1 MENVNLTAPW
11 VASSQMVNANLVK
24 LTTAL
29 SAQMSSSVSNACL
42 DELAL
47 CGVQLITFM
56 TTMAVVNVLKSA
68 LLEYL
73 SRAMLTRQDTTTLT
87 VNTAIQSSVMSVLM
101 EKMDQYATNAR
112 SRMEFSTNLTEL
124 VVSGLVLT
132 ALLSKVEH
140 ALIVLKVVDHANQNT
155 FVLNAEKE

>member
-56 TTMAVVNVLKSA
+56 TTMAVVNVLKSV
-68 LLEYL
+68 LLEYH
-73 SRAMLTRQDTTTLT
+73 SRAMPIKLDITTLT
-87 VNTAIQSSVMSVLM
+87 VNTATQSSVMSVLR

>member
-1 MENVNLTAPW
+1 MTAPW

-42 DELAL
+42 DEHAL
-47 CGVQLITFM
+47 YGVQLITSM

-87 VNTAIQSSVMSVLM
+87 VNTAIQSSVMSV
-101 EKMDQYATNAR
+101 
-112 SRMEFSTNLTEL
+112 
-124 VVSGLVLT
+124 
-132 ALLSKVEH
+132 
-140 ALIVLKVVDHANQNT
+140 
-155 FVLNAEKE
+155 